1 MTAVKSRRPALP
13 PALTLSPLRPSS
25 HASPFAPGVNS
36 VRFFPSFIS
45 LCSKGVPSGYSK
57 SVCVRMPSEKSEHTM
72 QVSQT
77 TPDEH
82 PPTPPPCRWSARIT
96 LRTSTKFQHVDAAS
110 VVMTYVLFRSP
121 SLCYPRIGLVVN
133 IIYIRRYFDQI
144 NILSYVR
151 PGLYCFEVRLEL
163 YDGDGPSSSL
173 GRLPCLRLTPPR
185 HRKPNG
191 QLSPDYPP
199 LPSSARLAPLVTSS
213 AVLFLP
219 RWSETSVSAASF
231 ILKSEI

>member
-1 MTAVKSRRPALP
+1 MP
-13 PALTLSPLRPSS
+13 P
-25 HASPFAPGVNS
+25 
-36 VRFFPSFIS
+36 
-45 LCSKGVPSGYSK
+45 
-57 SVCVRMPSEKSEHTM
+57 EKSEHTM

-173 GRLPCLRLTPPR
+173 MSPSHPPTPRPCRWPALTTFHDIFPQGPHSTINSSITLIISHVR
-185 HRKPNG
+185 GLTRVW
-191 QLSPDYPP
+191 
-199 LPSSARLAPLVTSS
+199 SSASTHA
-213 AVLFLP
+213 FLI
-219 RWSETSVSAASF
+219 SF
-231 ILKSEI
+231 FFPP